1 MAKKLRIKL
10 IRSTIGRIPKHRRT
24 VAALGLRKINHIVEK
39 DDSPV
44 IQGMVKSISYML
56 EVEEIG

>member
-1 MAKKLRIKL
+1 MAKKLKIKL

-24 VAALGLRKINHIVEK
+24 VAALGLRKINQIVEQ
-39 DDSPV
+39 DDSSV